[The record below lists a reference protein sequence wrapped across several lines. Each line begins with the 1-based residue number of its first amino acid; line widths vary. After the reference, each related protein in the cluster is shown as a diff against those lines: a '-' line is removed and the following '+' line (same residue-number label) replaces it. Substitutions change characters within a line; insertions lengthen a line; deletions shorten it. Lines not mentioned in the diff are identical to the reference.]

1 MKKKILAFGV
11 ALSVMLGMVGCSTA
25 HTVNH
30 NLSKDANE
38 FNIYRRITV
47 TNARTD
53 TVMLQAEGYMALGNN
68 SSNELVVTI
77 KTFDATEQKRKQL
90 ETSVQERE
98 TQLEELK
105 ASAGDNAALKQQ
117 IADLQAQNKQ
127 KDLDNQKEMN
137 DLKMTYAIRTAVSA
151 SAQDSDLVA
160 GLVDRNKLILGD
172 DGKITGL
179 DEQVKA
185 LKESKPFLFKAED
198 NGGKKGFFRLSPK
211 DAGGSGGESH
221 MSMKEAIAAKLNMGS
236 EGKE

>member
-77 KTFDATEQKRKQL
+77 KT
-90 ETSVQERE
+90 
-98 TQLEELK
+98 
-105 ASAGDNAALKQQ
+105 
-117 IADLQAQNKQ
+117 
-127 KDLDNQKEMN
+127 
-137 DLKMTYAIRTAVSA
+137 
-151 SAQDSDLVA
+151 
-160 GLVDRNKLILGD
+160 GD
-172 DGKITGL
+172 DQYYKDYIYLNDWTCYVM
-179 DEQVKA
+179 EQT
-185 LKESKPFLFKAED
+185 EP
-198 NGGKKGFFRLSPK
+198 KGIDKYNYELVFYPERLIPDIEIK
-211 DAGGSGGESH
+211 
-221 MSMKEAIAAKLNMGS
+221 
-236 EGKE
+236 

>member
-77 KTFDATEQKRKQL
+77 KT
-90 ETSVQERE
+90 
-98 TQLEELK
+98 
-105 ASAGDNAALKQQ
+105 
-117 IADLQAQNKQ
+117 
-127 KDLDNQKEMN
+127 
-137 DLKMTYAIRTAVSA
+137 
-151 SAQDSDLVA
+151 
-160 GLVDRNKLILGD
+160 GD
-172 DGKITGL
+172 D
-179 DEQVKA
+179 QYY
-185 LKESKPFLFKAED
+185 
-198 NGGKKGFFRLSPK
+198 KG
-211 DAGGSGGESH
+211 
-221 MSMKEAIAAKLNMGS
+221 
-236 EGKE
+236 